1 MLYMVI
7 ERYKQGPEPVY
18 QRVSAHGRMPPTG
31 LRYLD
36 SWIVDDKKLDTCL
49 QLMATDN
56 PELFDSWRDRWDDL
70 VTFEVKPVIKSRE
83 AAARKRA
90 VSP

>member
-7 ERYKQGPEPVY
+7 ERYKRGPEPVY
-18 QRVSAHGRMPPTG
+18 QRASAHGRMLPTG

-36 SWIVDDKKLDTCL
+36 SWIVDDKKLDTCF
-49 QLMATDN
+49 QLMETDN
-56 PELFDSWRDRWDDL
+56 PELFDIWRDRWDDL
-70 VTFEVKPVIKSRE
+70 VAFEVKPVINSRE

>member
-1 MLYMVI
+1 ML
-7 ERYKQGPEPVY
+7 
-18 QRVSAHGRMPPTG
+18 PTG

-36 SWIVDDKKLDTCL
+36 SWIVDDEKLDTCF

-56 PELFDSWRDRWDDL
+56 PELFDIWRDRRDDL
-70 VTFEVKPVIKSRE
+70 VAFEVKPVIKSRE
-83 AAARKRA
+83 AAAQKRA